1 MESGSGKGLALAP
14 PAIAVTE
21 EKKETTNLSLSIP
34 AASAPSKSPAAS
46 PRNTKAECVA
56 THLVRSVLTVHS
68 RSEAAKEL
76 SELDNLMQLSLKE
89 NDELSRKLIEMEI
102 KLKLLEN
109 NLRASSYLHTDR

>member
-1 MESGSGKGLALAP
+1 MQR
-14 PAIAVTE
+14 VF
-21 EKKETTNLSLSIP
+21 
-34 AASAPSKSPAAS
+34 
-46 PRNTKAECVA
+46 
-56 THLVRSVLTVHS
+56 TVPC

-109 NLRASSYLHTDR
+109 NLRALHYLHITTRYIALVL

>member
-1 MESGSGKGLALAP
+1 MQ
-14 PAIAVTE
+14 
-21 EKKETTNLSLSIP
+21 
-34 AASAPSKSPAAS
+34 
-46 PRNTKAECVA
+46 R
-56 THLVRSVLTVHS
+56 VLTVPC

-109 NLRASSYLHTDR
+109 NLRA